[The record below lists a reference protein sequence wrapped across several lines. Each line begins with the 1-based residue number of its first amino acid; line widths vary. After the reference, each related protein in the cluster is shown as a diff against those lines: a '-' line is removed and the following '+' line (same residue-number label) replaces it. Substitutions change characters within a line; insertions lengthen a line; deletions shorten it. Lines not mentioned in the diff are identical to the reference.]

1 MIKTDAKT
9 ITYINGAGMNPIKG
23 NKNIKGK
30 KENNGSKTKPLRKK
44 RVVSVNEGTVKRRQ
58 MMHDLIKSE
67 IFNAVIDV
75 MEKRNWSIISID
87 EIANE
92 IGGSRGTV
100 YHYFKNKSE
109 LMSAMWL
116 YLHRKWTE
124 LLAPIYHDA
133 DLAPEEK
140 LRKYIY
146 YYVKLTCLNWRMTKV
161 IWTNGQFIIRWDN
174 LTGQELLQERMSA
187 IIAVRKMLMALKPQ
201 CRYPRDTWEI
211 QARAVLAYLDGTI
224 IWYKEPCHL
233 TPDEV
238 AEMVTNNLMN
248 GLQADRR

>member
-1 MIKTDAKT
+1 
-9 ITYINGAGMNPIKG
+9 MNPIKE
-23 NKNIKGK
+23 NMNIKGK
-30 KENNGSKTKPLRKK
+30 KKNNGAATKPVSKK
-44 RVVSVNEGTVKRRQ
+44 RTVSVNKGTVKRRQ
-58 MMHDLIKSE
+58 MMHDMIKSE

-75 MEKRNWSIISID
+75 MEKRNWSVISID

-124 LLAPIYHDA
+124 ILAPIYHDA
-133 DLAPEEK
+133 NLAPVDK
-140 LRKYIY
+140 LTKYIY
-146 YYVKLTCLNWRMTKV
+146 FYVKLTCLNWRMTRV
-161 IWTNGQFIIRWDN
+161 IWTNAQSIIRWDN
-174 LTGQELLQERMSA
+174 QTSQELLEERMSA
-187 IIAVRKMLMALKPQ
+187 VIAVRKMMMALKPQ
-201 CRYPRDTWEI
+201 CKYTREIWEN

-224 IWYKEPCHL
+224 IWYREPCNM

-238 AEMVTNNLMN
+238 AQMVTSNLMN
-248 GLQADRR
+248 GLQADWR